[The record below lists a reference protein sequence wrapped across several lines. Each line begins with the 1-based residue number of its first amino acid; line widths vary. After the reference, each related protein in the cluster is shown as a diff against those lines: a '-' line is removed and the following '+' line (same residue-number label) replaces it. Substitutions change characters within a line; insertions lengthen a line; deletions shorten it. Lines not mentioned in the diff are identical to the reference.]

1 MNEST
6 LMLSS
11 REGDVVKVKLLPVE
25 LRTPEDC
32 YDLRNEMIAA
42 SDGCR
47 VVLINFENVTFM
59 SSVGLLSFLGLRRA
73 VADHEVRIIFYN
85 LCENLSAMLSLCRLI
100 SDSPHAKAPF
110 ETADNEAAA
119 IALAVR

>member
-1 MNEST
+1 
-6 LMLSS
+6 MLSS
-11 REGDVVKVKLLPVE
+11 REGDLVKVTLLPEE

-42 SDGCR
+42 ADGCR

-73 VADHEVRIIFYN
+73 VAERDVRIIFFN
-85 LCENLSAMLSLCRLI
+85 LCDNLNAMLTLCRLI

-110 ETADNEAAA
+110 ETAESEAAA
-119 IALAVR
+119 VALAT

>member
-6 LMLSS
+6 LMSSS
-11 REGDVVKVKLLPVE
+11 RDGDVVKVRLLPEE

-42 SDGCR
+42 SSGCR
-47 VVLINFENVTFM
+47 AVLINFENVTFM

-73 VADHEVRIIFYN
+73 VAENDVRIIFYN
-85 LCENLSAMLSLCRLI
+85 LSEDLAAMLTLCRLI

-110 ETADNEAAA
+110 ETAENESAAV
-119 IALAVR
+119 ALAT

>member
-1 MNEST
+1 VNEST

-11 REGDVVKVKLLPVE
+11 REGDLVKVTLLPEE

-42 SDGCR
+42 STGCR
-47 VVLINFENVTFM
+47 AVLIDFANVTFM

-73 VADHEVRIIFYN
+73 VAERDVRIIFF
-85 LCENLSAMLSLCRLI
+85 NLSDNLDAMLTLCRLI
-100 SDSPHAKAPF
+100 SDSPHSKAPF
-110 ETADNEAAA
+110 ETAKDEAAA
-119 IALAVR
+119 VAQAS